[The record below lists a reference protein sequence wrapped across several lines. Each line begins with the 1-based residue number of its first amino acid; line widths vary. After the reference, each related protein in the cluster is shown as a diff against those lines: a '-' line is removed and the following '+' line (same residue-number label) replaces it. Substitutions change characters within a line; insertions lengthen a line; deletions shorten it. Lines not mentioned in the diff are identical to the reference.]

1 MLQYKRRIID
11 HARVAQGKLG
21 RVPRDA
27 APVTLEPAVDGLLAD
42 AEHPARQVEQDLP
55 DAPAAGAPVAP
66 VGQQLGRVLDEGDD
80 DLDVPGR
87 VDDVERAPP
96 GRRVE
101 VRVAGAEDDETDGGD
116 ADEAARADAEG
127 EAARSGAE
135 AGLEPP
141 QGAGGEVLRR
151 GDGAEGEAVQ
161 SEGYV
166 VELDGRGEAGV
177 AGGVLGADGGGG
189 VEGEVGGEV
198 SGEALSFASAGV
210 IRIQETCVK
219 GKSQVAT

>member
-11 HARVAQGKLG
+11 HTGVAEGKLD

-66 VGQQLGRVLDEGDD
+66 VGQQLGRVLDESDD

-87 VDDVERAPP
+87 VDDVQRAPP
-96 GRRVE
+96 RRRVE
-101 VRVAGAEDDETDGGD
+101 IRVASAEDDEADAGD
-116 ADEAARADAEG
+116 ADEAPGADAEG

-141 QGAGGEVLRR
+141 QGAGEEVLRR
-151 GDGAEGEAVQ
+151 GDDAEGEAVQ
-161 SEGYV
+161 GKGYV

-177 AGGVLGADGGGG
+177 AGGVLGADGGGD
-189 VEGEVGGEV
+189 VEGEAGGEV
-198 SGEALSFASAGV
+198 RGEACPVVSVAV
-210 IRIQETCVK
+210 IRRHARRRGGGGV
-219 GKSQVAT
+219 SR